1 MIPSLLTS
9 LLLFFASPGNEA
21 EPIVQQQEVLKPA
34 KIRAR
39 SSSRGP
45 RLGLPLRTDG
55 TEETTRLQSG
65 RWLGG
70 AAATPPAVSSS
81 IADSH
86 MADGTMVNGN
96 MADGNM
102 SGSAKDNV
110 TKASN
115 TPTSGNRNG
124 DAAPSGMADG
134 NRVGGAKADG
144 TMTSNTPTSGD
155 RDGNAA
161 PSGTADGNRVGG
173 ASASG
178 NRMASDAMTGA
189 RIHPDNRGWIMWE
202 VSAAQMTT
210 PNPTDSDSS
219 LAPFLAEAA
228 RWAAERPTGPV
239 ATIIGTL
246 PDGRRFVALC
256 KRVKTPLGWKSIG
269 FLPPPAPPQGN
280 PPPLASSLD
289 NPPSPAAS
297 QSHSPLPALSQSNL
311 PLPGAS
317 QSNPPLPPPSR
328 DGRPNP
334 DATSSTPAVYIYST
348 SVNRIEHLSGYNLFP
363 RLPSHLQEII
373 EEMTVSELFCSFQEF
388 DSGLNEYPDRS
399 MDTDFETEDHPE
411 LFQE

>member
-21 EPIVQQQEVLKPA
+21 EPLVQQQEVLKPA

-55 TEETTRLQSG
+55 TEEITRLQSG

-86 MADGTMVNGN
+86 MADGTMVNVN
-96 MADGNM
+96 
-102 SGSAKDNV
+102 
-110 TKASN
+110 
-115 TPTSGNRNG
+115 
-124 DAAPSGMADG
+124 
-134 NRVGGAKADG
+134 
-144 TMTSNTPTSGD
+144 
-155 RDGNAA
+155 
-161 PSGTADGNRVGG
+161 
-173 ASASG
+173 
-178 NRMASDAMTGA
+178 MASDAMTGT

-269 FLPPPAPPQGN
+269 FLPP
-280 PPPLASSLD
+280 
-289 NPPSPAAS
+289 
-297 QSHSPLPALSQSNL
+297 
-311 PLPGAS
+311 
-317 QSNPPLPPPSR
+317 SR
-328 DGRPNP
+328 DGRPNL

-373 EEMTVSELFCSFQEF
+373 EEMTASELFCSFQEF